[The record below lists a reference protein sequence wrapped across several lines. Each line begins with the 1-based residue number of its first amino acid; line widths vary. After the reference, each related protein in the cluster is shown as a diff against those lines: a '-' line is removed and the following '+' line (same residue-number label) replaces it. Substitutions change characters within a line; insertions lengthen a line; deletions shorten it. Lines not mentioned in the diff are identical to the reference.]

1 MGLTAEAV
9 NARLQ
14 APGQATPPATASRAP
29 ADCAYEP
36 GARTVFGTRPNDD
49 RFVAQ
54 WEAGVGSV
62 LSGRSVWLSA
72 GGGLTLFVAVDQVV

>member
-1 MGLTAEAV
+1 M
-9 NARLQ
+9 
-14 APGQATPPATASRAP
+14 TASATTE
-29 ADCAYEP
+29 ASAVY
-36 GARTVFGTRPNDD
+36 G